1 MKDQNSTFVFLAGS
15 CLTAALGGCASDAEA
30 APKPKP
36 AKPNFIIMA
45 DDLGYGDI
53 SCYGN
58 PTIRTPNLDRWRRR
72 ASA

>member
-36 AKPNFIIMA
+36 AKPNFIIIIMA

-53 SCYGN
+53 SC
-58 PTIRTPNLDRWRRR
+58 
-72 ASA
+72 